1 MSETP
6 PWVPTGP
13 FDLNNVV
20 LSSWEFIY
28 DNGGWEEQGSGPGS
42 TVANS
47 TELIAWVKNFITTN
61 NCSSLVDIG
70 CGDMQWT
77 AQVLKANPL
86 VAYTGIDWV
95 PSVCNAN
102 KTNHPTHTFLTQ
114 NFILSTFSNSNTYD
128 MLICKDVLQ
137 HQWNAVDQIITN
149 IGNINVEHSI
159 FIVPTVADSILESK
173 LVAAGYTLSTTV
185 SSDEEKSIF
194 IKST

>member
-1 MSETP
+1 
-6 PWVPTGP
+6 
-13 FDLNNVV
+13 
-20 LSSWEFIY
+20 
-28 DNGGWEEQGSGPGS
+28 
-42 TVANS
+42 
-47 TELIAWVKNFITTN
+47 
-61 NCSSLVDIG
+61 
-70 CGDMQWT
+70 
-77 AQVLKANPL
+77 
-86 VAYTGIDWV
+86 
-95 PSVCNAN
+95 
-102 KTNHPTHTFLTQ
+102 
-114 NFILSTFSNSNTYD
+114 